1 MNLLGLKQKL
11 EKGKSLGG
19 DVIYIKEDNILYGL
33 ECIYEDQENKS
44 ITLLKSKE
52 ESIKVEDFIKVLDKL
67 YANIGDKEVFI
78 GKDENSRNYKKE
90 IKSVEFAQYELLKML
105 FINVE

>member
-1 MNLLGLKQKL
+1 MNLLALKQKL

-33 ECIYEDQENKS
+33 ECVYEDQENKS
-44 ITLLKSKE
+44 ITLLKSND
-52 ESIKVEDFIKVLDKL
+52 ESIKVNDFLKILDKL
-67 YANIGDKEVFI
+67 CANTEEREVFI
-78 GKDENSRNYKKE
+78 GNRSHNRTDKKE